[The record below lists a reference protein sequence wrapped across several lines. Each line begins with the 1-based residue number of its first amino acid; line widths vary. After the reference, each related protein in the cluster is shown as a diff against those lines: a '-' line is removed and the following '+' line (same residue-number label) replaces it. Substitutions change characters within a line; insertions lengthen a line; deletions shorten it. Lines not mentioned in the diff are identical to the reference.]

1 MCTHQVKEAVLE
13 QISVVEINS
22 MQQVTQLSAVVV
34 VATEEEKGID
44 VSVQV

>member
-1 MCTHQVKEAVLE
+1 MFPQLKEAVLE

-44 VSVQV
+44 VFVQV

>member
-1 MCTHQVKEAVLE
+1 MFPQLKEAVLE
-13 QISVVEINS
+13 QISVLEINS

>member
-1 MCTHQVKEAVLE
+1 MFPQLKEAVLE

-34 VATEEEKGID
+34 VATEEEKGIY